1 METQSFQGQGC
12 LLESHFQGGGVGQN
26 ITVVGL
32 WLVRQDHGGKK
43 EKLLKWAKIIDW
55 ILFCLAHRSGLYDS
69 MTLSHSAFELFYN
82 IFVARAQW

>member
-12 LLESHFQGGGVGQN
+12 LLESHFQGDGVGQN

-43 EKLLKWAKIIDW
+43 RE
-55 ILFCLAHRSGLYDS
+55 
-69 MTLSHSAFELFYN
+69 TFEMGKNY
-82 IFVARAQW
+82 